1 MIKENQILKAEKEKK
16 KFPLQDKDLHSL
28 GESFEPFEREITI
41 KLEKK
46 TNEKIKRQQSA
57 ESDTKHEGQSY
68 ECTYE
73 GCGKVYSSPVSMNL
87 HIKMKHNGGTKKE
100 R

>member
-1 MIKENQILKAEKEKK
+1 L
-16 KFPLQDKDLHSL
+16 L
-28 GESFEPFEREITI
+28 ESFEPFDKEITI
-41 KLEKK
+41 KIEKK
-46 TNEKIKRQQSA
+46 TNEKVKRQQSA
-57 ESDTKHEGQSY
+57 DSNTKLEGHTY

-73 GCGKVYSSPVSMNL
+73 GCGKIYSSPVSMNL